1 MWGFKSLCGQ
11 ILLAQPKV
19 NCIRLYIY
27 LALDNSF
34 MTFNIED
41 GFENLASFQILYIEC
56 NCMVRCILFDRNGI
70 LQVVI
75 TQKDITVHLRIV
87 DWILGG
93 KDLKQFAMVLLGCSS
108 IKVTRRPKQSLLTRD
123 RARLDDDEGCCIL
136 NWKDFMISIDVFI

>member
-1 MWGFKSLCGQ
+1 MYKIVRIQKLMWKNIISSTKSQLYSV
-11 ILLAQPKV
+11 IY
-19 NCIRLYIY
+19 IYIYIY

-34 MTFNIED
+34 MTFNIKD

-87 DWILGG
+87 D
-93 KDLKQFAMVLLGCSS
+93 
-108 IKVTRRPKQSLLTRD
+108 
-123 RARLDDDEGCCIL
+123 
-136 NWKDFMISIDVFI
+136 